1 MPGGEQNNNRR
12 RGRRRYSWLALG
24 GEARYKESVGA
35 TQIYPML
42 LIDAGNSAVKFAVV
56 PRARANPRPRRS
68 VPTAKLS
75 AAIAKKTGGKTNSV
89 FVASVV
95 PSASRILKK
104 AFPTAQ
110 FIGPR
115 TALPFMTWSER
126 QTIGSDRLANI
137 AAAHARYG
145 RNVLVASFGT
155 AATFDIIDAKGIHR
169 GGAIAPGWTAFA
181 DILSTRTALL
191 PRTTPKQPT
200 RFAGR
205 NTREA
210 MDAGLSGGYAAMVL
224 HLIDGLKK
232 EAGVKKLCVV
242 FTGGDAPTVARIIR
256 LKAVSD
262 PLLTLRGIA
271 FLAQGIAREA
281 SK

>member
-1 MPGGEQNNNRR
+1 M
-12 RGRRRYSWLALG
+12 
-24 GEARYKESVGA
+24 
-35 TQIYPML
+35 TQIYPTL

-56 PRARANPRPRRS
+56 PRAGASPGLLHS

-75 AAIAKKTGGKTNSV
+75 VATAKRKGAKTNSV
-89 FVASVV
+89 FVSGVV

-104 AFPTAQ
+104 AFPSAQ
-110 FIGPR
+110 FTGPR
-115 TALPFMTWSER
+115 TALPFITWSDR
-126 QTIGSDRLANI
+126 KTIGSDRLANI

-181 DILSTRTALL
+181 GVLSTRTALL
-191 PRTTPKQPT
+191 PRMAPKQPT

-210 MDAGLSGGYAAMVL
+210 MAAGLAGGYAAMVL

-232 EAGVKKLCVV
+232 EAGVKKLRVV
-242 FTGGDAPTVARIIR
+242 FTGGDAPAVARIIR

-271 FLAQGIAREA
+271 VLAQGIAREA
-281 SK
+281 SKQAA

>member
-1 MPGGEQNNNRR
+1 
-12 RGRRRYSWLALG
+12 LALG
-24 GEARYKESVGA
+24 GEARYKELVGA

-56 PRARANPRPRRS
+56 SRAGATPRLLRS

-75 AAIAKKTGGKTNSV
+75 VAIAKKKGAKTNSV

-104 AFPTAQ
+104 AFPSAH

-126 QTIGSDRLANI
+126 KTIGSDRLANVG
-137 AAAHARYG
+137 AAHARYE

-169 GGAIAPGWTAFA
+169 GGAIAPGWGAFSR
-181 DILSTRTALL
+181 ILAARTALL
-191 PRTTPKQPT
+191 PRIEAKPPV

-210 MDAGLSGGYAAMVL
+210 MDAGLSGGYAALVS
-224 HLIDGLKK
+224 HLIEQMKK
-232 EAGVKKLCVV
+232 EAGVKTLRVV
-242 FTGGDAPTVARIIR
+242 FTGGDASAVARIIR

-271 FLAQGIAREA
+271 ILAQGVAREA